1 MTDEGTS
8 AQMTSLGFGIDIG
21 GSGIKGALVD
31 LTTGTLAGDRI
42 RISTPQPSTPDAVAD
57 VVAELVETFDWAGP
71 VGVALPSVVK
81 QGVTQTAANVDK
93 AWIGADADELF
104 AKRLGRDVEDIGV
117 LNDADAAG
125 IAEVHYG
132 DERAA
137 KGVVAFLTFGTGI
150 GSALFVDGTLVPN
163 TELGHIEVDGVDG
176 EKRAAASARDNEDL
190 GYPEWAERVSRYLTV
205 FENLLWPD
213 LIVVGG
219 GVSKKAGKWV
229 PLLTVRTPIA
239 VASLQNHAG
248 IVGAAVAAN
257 KGLAH

>member
-1 MTDEGTS
+1 
-8 AQMTSLGFGIDIG
+8 MTSLGFGIDIG
-21 GSGIKGALVD
+21 GSGVKGALVD
-31 LTTGTLAGDRI
+31 LATGTLAGDRM
-42 RISTPQPSTPDAVAD
+42 RIPTPQPATPDAVAD

-81 QGVTQTAANVDK
+81 HGVTQTAANVDK
-93 AWIGADADELF
+93 AWIGTDADELL
-104 AKRLGRDVEDIGV
+104 AKRLGRDVDDIGV

-125 IAEVHYG
+125 IAEVHFG
-132 DERAA
+132 DTRAS

-163 TELGHIEVDGVDG
+163 TEFGHIEVDGVDG
-176 EKRAAASARDNEDL
+176 ETRAAASARDTENLD
-190 GYPEWAERVSRYLTV
+190 YPEWAERVSRYLTV

-219 GVSKKAGKWV
+219 GVSKKSEMWV

-239 VASLQNHAG
+239 VASLKNHAG

-257 KGLAH
+257 EGLAH